1 MIFESHAHFDDSR
14 FDVDR
19 KEILGNIGKNG
30 LDVVINVGAS
40 MQMNERTMEIAH
52 EFSRVYAAIGMHP
65 SELASR
71 RDDTMD
77 WLQAHATDEKVV
89 AIGEIGLDYYWVKEP
104 DLRLEQK
111 EWFRKQLALARQ
123 MNLPVIIHSRDAAK
137 DTLELMKEENA
148 QEIPGV
154 VHCYSY
160 SIENALDYIQMGY
173 YIGIGGV
180 VTFNNA
186 KTLKEVVKQI
196 PLERILV
203 ETDCPYM
210 APEPFRGK
218 RNSSLYLPYIIEKIA
233 QIKQISPQEVEKV
246 TRENGYQLF
255 SKIPYKE

>member
-52 EFSRVYAAIGMHP
+52 EFPRVYAAIGMHP

-71 RDDTMD
+71 RDDTME
-77 WLQAHATDEKVV
+77 WLQAQATDEKVV

-154 VHCYSY
+154 IHCYSY

-210 APEPFRGK
+210 APEPFRGN

-233 QIKQISPQEVEKV
+233 QIKQVSPQEVEKV

>member
-1 MIFESHAHFDDSR
+1 
-14 FDVDR
+14 
-19 KEILGNIGKNG
+19 
-30 LDVVINVGAS
+30 
-40 MQMNERTMEIAH
+40 
-52 EFSRVYAAIGMHP
+52 
-65 SELASR
+65 
-71 RDDTMD
+71 
-77 WLQAHATDEKVV
+77 LQAHATDEKVV